1 LIFGWVGESRL
12 VVRPEWRAGRFG
24 IVGGRCGHG
33 GGPSLPST
41 FPRRLPLLPML
52 FLLRGVGLFL
62 IHVGF
67 DHVVLLRLGVVGP
80 TVRRKRCCLC
90 L

>member
-1 LIFGWVGESRL
+1 
-12 VVRPEWRAGRFG
+12 
-24 IVGGRCGHG
+24 
-33 GGPSLPST
+33 
-41 FPRRLPLLPML
+41 
-52 FLLRGVGLFL
+52 LRGVGLFL